1 MNEEFFNS
9 KEFYLVD
16 TFNGIIKKSRIKFN
30 IVNNSKYKLDN
41 TKEIAIESKTRKVD
55 SETGEEYYA
64 PSMYEAFMKS
74 SVDKTRDD
82 LDIINSEI
90 ADLLDIAASKVYRI
104 ETDTNMCGVVN
115 ISVKD
120 QSEQQIGLDMLVNKV
135 IKLIKERTIDLNP
148 WLKSYFSLPIG
159 DKTYVVNSEA
169 DIVSAIEMG
178 IRSICLLFKLN
189 DEQLENLKTDYIKMI
204 LFDFIS
210 NNSLRGFNTYS
221 IIVNKDLSFKKLA
234 PVYDYN
240 NELTSSNIYLL
251 NNVYIDKSAL
261 ISTLFS
267 KYYEYIKKI
276 TKGLRDNSGLY
287 LESMNLIIKNNIDEV
302 NALSIMH
309 NYKTNVEI
317 VKSLE
322 NSHSKEMPEN
332 RLDLAMTQ
340 TSINLN
346 ALNKNQMV
354 HSKYRI
360 IKKEE
365 VNKVEK
371 QEDIKIKVE
380 EEKKE
385 SNTFFNV
392 VMVILAIIFTM
403 GIIAG
408 IVYLVLNL
416 R

>member
-16 TFNGIIKKSRIKFN
+16 TFNGIVKKSRIKFEV
-30 IVNNSKYKLDN
+30 INNSKYKLVN

-55 SETGEEYYA
+55 NETGEEYYA

-74 SVDKTRDD
+74 SNDKTRDD

-135 IKLIKERTIDLNP
+135 IKLIKERTIDFNP

-169 DIVSAIEMG
+169 DVISTIEMG
-178 IRSICLLFKLN
+178 IRSISLLFKLN
-189 DEQLENLKTDYIKMI
+189 DEQLENLRTDYIKML

-234 PVYDYN
+234 PIYDYN
-240 NELTSSNIYLL
+240 NELTSNNVYLL

-309 NYKTNVEI
+309 NYKTNVEVI
-317 VKSLE
+317 KS
-322 NSHSKEMPEN
+322 
-332 RLDLAMTQ
+332 
-340 TSINLN
+340 
-346 ALNKNQMV
+346 
-354 HSKYRI
+354 
-360 IKKEE
+360 
-365 VNKVEK
+365 
-371 QEDIKIKVE
+371 
-380 EEKKE
+380 
-385 SNTFFNV
+385 
-392 VMVILAIIFTM
+392 
-403 GIIAG
+403 
-408 IVYLVLNL
+408 
-416 R
+416 

>member
-16 TFNGIIKKSRIKFN
+16 TFNGIVKKSRIKFD
-30 IVNNSKYKLDN
+30 IVNNSKYKLVN

-55 SETGEEYYA
+55 NETGEEYYA

-74 SVDKTRDD
+74 SNDKTRDD

-135 IKLIKERTIDLNP
+135 IKLIKERTIELNP

-169 DIVSAIEMG
+169 DVVSTIEMG
-178 IRSICLLFKLN
+178 IRSISLLFKLN
-189 DEQLENLKTDYIKMI
+189 DEQLENLKTDYIKML

-234 PVYDYN
+234 PIYDYN
-240 NELTSSNIYLL
+240 NELTSNNVYLL

-276 TKGLRDNSGLY
+276 TKGLRDNAGLY

-309 NYKTNVEI
+309 NYKTNVEVI
-317 VKSLE
+317 KSLE

-385 SNTFFNV
+385 SNTFFNII
-392 VMVILAIIFTM
+392 MVILAIIFTM

-408 IVYLVLNL
+408 VVYLVLNL

>member
-9 KEFYLVD
+9 NEFYLVD
-16 TFNGIIKKSRIKFN
+16 TFNGIIKKSRIKFEV
-30 IVNNSKYKLDN
+30 INNSKYKLVN

-55 SETGEEYYA
+55 NETGEEYYA

-74 SVDKTRDD
+74 SIDKTRDD

-120 QSEQQIGLDMLVNKV
+120 QSEQQIGLDMLINKV

-159 DKTYVVNSEA
+159 DKTFVVNSEA
-169 DIVSAIEMG
+169 DVVSTIEMG

-240 NELTSSNIYLL
+240 NELTTSNVYLL

-309 NYKTNVEI
+309 NYKTNVEVI
-317 VKSLE
+317 KSLE

-385 SNTFFNV
+385 SNTFFNI

-408 IVYLVLNL
+408 VVYLVLNL

>member
-16 TFNGIIKKSRIKFN
+16 TFNGIVKKSRIKFD
-30 IVNNSKYKLDN
+30 IVNNSKYKLVN
-41 TKEIAIESKTRKVD
+41 TKEIAIESKTRKID
-55 SETGEEYYA
+55 NETGEEYYA

-74 SVDKTRDD
+74 SNDKTRDD

-169 DIVSAIEMG
+169 DVVSTIEMG
-178 IRSICLLFKLN
+178 IRSISLLFKLN
-189 DEQLENLKTDYIKMI
+189 DEQLENLKTDYIKML

-234 PVYDYN
+234 PIYDYN
-240 NELTSSNIYLL
+240 NELTSNNVYLL

-276 TKGLRDNSGLY
+276 TKGLRDNAGLY

-309 NYKTNVEI
+309 NYKTNVEVI
-317 VKSLE
+317 KSLE

-385 SNTFFNV
+385 SNTFFNI

-408 IVYLVLNL
+408 VVYLVLNL

>member
-9 KEFYLVD
+9 NEFYLVD
-16 TFNGIIKKSRIKFN
+16 TFNGIIKKSRIKFEV
-30 IVNNSKYKLDN
+30 INNSKYKLVN

-55 SETGEEYYA
+55 NETGEEYYA

-74 SVDKTRDD
+74 SIDKTRDD

-159 DKTYVVNSEA
+159 DKTFVVNSEA
-169 DIVSAIEMG
+169 DVVSTIEMG

-240 NELTSSNIYLL
+240 NELTTSNVYLL

-309 NYKTNVEI
+309 NYKTNVEVI
-317 VKSLE
+317 KSLE

-385 SNTFFNV
+385 SNTFFNI

-408 IVYLVLNL
+408 VVYLVLNL

>member
-1 MNEEFFNS
+1 
-9 KEFYLVD
+9 
-16 TFNGIIKKSRIKFN
+16 
-30 IVNNSKYKLDN
+30 
-41 TKEIAIESKTRKVD
+41 
-55 SETGEEYYA
+55 
-64 PSMYEAFMKS
+64 
-74 SVDKTRDD
+74 
-82 LDIINSEI
+82 
-90 ADLLDIAASKVYRI
+90 
-104 ETDTNMCGVVN
+104 
-115 ISVKD
+115 
-120 QSEQQIGLDMLVNKV
+120 ML
-135 IKLIKERTIDLNP
+135 
-148 WLKSYFSLPIG
+148 
-159 DKTYVVNSEA
+159 
-169 DIVSAIEMG
+169 
-178 IRSICLLFKLN
+178 
-189 DEQLENLKTDYIKMI
+189 

-234 PVYDYN
+234 PIYDYN

-309 NYKTNVEI
+309 NYKTNVEVI
-317 VKSLE
+317 KSLE

-385 SNTFFNV
+385 SNTFFNI

-408 IVYLVLNL
+408 VVYLVLNL

>member
-16 TFNGIIKKSRIKFN
+16 TFNGIVKKSRIKFD
-30 IVNNSKYKLDN
+30 IVNNSKYKLVN

-55 SETGEEYYA
+55 NETGEEYYA

-74 SVDKTRDD
+74 SNDKTRDD

-169 DIVSAIEMG
+169 DVVSTIEMG
-178 IRSICLLFKLN
+178 IRSISLLFKLN
-189 DEQLENLKTDYIKMI
+189 DEQLENLKTDYIKML

-234 PVYDYN
+234 PIYDYN
-240 NELTSSNIYLL
+240 NELTSNNVYLL

-276 TKGLRDNSGLY
+276 TKGLRDNAGLY

-309 NYKTNVEI
+309 NYKTNVEVI
-317 VKSLE
+317 KSLE

-385 SNTFFNV
+385 SNTFFNII
-392 VMVILAIIFTM
+392 MVILAIIFTM

-408 IVYLVLNL
+408 VVYLVLNL

>member
-30 IVNNSKYKLDN
+30 IVNNSKYKLVN

-55 SETGEEYYA
+55 NETGEEYYA

-178 IRSICLLFKLN
+178 IRSISLLFKLN
-189 DEQLENLKTDYIKMI
+189 DEQLENLKTDYIKML

-234 PVYDYN
+234 PIYDYN
-240 NELTSSNIYLL
+240 NELTTSNVYLL

-309 NYKTNVEI
+309 NYKTNVEV

>member
-16 TFNGIIKKSRIKFN
+16 TFNGIVKKSRIKFEV
-30 IVNNSKYKLDN
+30 INNSKYKLVN

-55 SETGEEYYA
+55 NETGEEYYA

-169 DIVSAIEMG
+169 DVISTIEMG
-178 IRSICLLFKLN
+178 IRSISLLFKLN

-240 NELTSSNIYLL
+240 NELTTSNVYLL

-302 NALSIMH
+302 NALTIMH
-309 NYKTNVEI
+309 NYKTNVEVI
-317 VKSLE
+317 KSLE
-322 NSHSKEMPEN
+322 NSHSKEMTEN

-385 SNTFFNV
+385 SNTFFNI

-408 IVYLVLNL
+408 VVYLVLNL

>member
-16 TFNGIIKKSRIKFN
+16 TFNGIVKKSRIKFDV
-30 IVNNSKYKLDN
+30 VNNSKYKLVN

-55 SETGEEYYA
+55 NETGEEYYA

-74 SVDKTRDD
+74 SNDKTRDD

-169 DIVSAIEMG
+169 DVVSTIEMG
-178 IRSICLLFKLN
+178 IRSISLLFKLN
-189 DEQLENLKTDYIKMI
+189 DEQLENLKTDYIKML

-234 PVYDYN
+234 PIYDYN
-240 NELTSSNIYLL
+240 NELTSNNVYLL

-276 TKGLRDNSGLY
+276 TKGLRDNAGLY

-309 NYKTNVEI
+309 NYKTNVEVI
-317 VKSLE
+317 KSLE

-385 SNTFFNV
+385 SNTFFNI

-408 IVYLVLNL
+408 VVYLVLNL

>member
-9 KEFYLVD
+9 KEFYLVA
-16 TFNGIIKKSRIKFN
+16 TFNGIVKKSRIKFEV
-30 IVNNSKYKLDN
+30 INNSKYKLVN

-55 SETGEEYYA
+55 NETGEEYYA

-74 SVDKTRDD
+74 SIDKTRDD

-169 DIVSAIEMG
+169 DVISTIEMG
-178 IRSICLLFKLN
+178 IRSISLLFKLN
-189 DEQLENLKTDYIKMI
+189 DEQLENLKTDYIKML

-234 PVYDYN
+234 PIYDYN
-240 NELTSSNIYLL
+240 NELTSNNVYLL

-276 TKGLRDNSGLY
+276 TKGLRDNAGLY

-309 NYKTNVEI
+309 NYKTNVEVI
-317 VKSLE
+317 KSLE

-385 SNTFFNV
+385 SNTLFNI

-408 IVYLVLNL
+408 VVYLVLNL

>member
-30 IVNNSKYKLDN
+30 IVNNSKYKLVN
-41 TKEIAIESKTRKVD
+41 TKEIAIESKTRKID

-189 DEQLENLKTDYIKMI
+189 DEQLENLKTDYIKML

-234 PVYDYN
+234 PIYDYN

>member
-16 TFNGIIKKSRIKFN
+16 TFNGIVKKSRIKFEV
-30 IVNNSKYKLDN
+30 INNSKYKLVN

-55 SETGEEYYA
+55 NETGEEYYA

-169 DIVSAIEMG
+169 DVISTIEMG
-178 IRSICLLFKLN
+178 IRSISLLFKLN

-240 NELTSSNIYLL
+240 NELTTSNVYLL

-302 NALSIMH
+302 NALTIMH
-309 NYKTNVEI
+309 NYKTNVEVI
-317 VKSLE
+317 KSLE

-385 SNTFFNV
+385 SNTFFNI

-408 IVYLVLNL
+408 VVYLVLNL

>member
-9 KEFYLVD
+9 NEFYLVD
-16 TFNGIIKKSRIKFN
+16 TFNGIIKKSRIKFEV
-30 IVNNSKYKLDN
+30 INNSKYKLVN

-55 SETGEEYYA
+55 NETGEEYYA

-74 SVDKTRDD
+74 SIDKTRDD

-159 DKTYVVNSEA
+159 DKTFVVNSEA
-169 DIVSAIEMG
+169 DVVSTIEMG

-240 NELTSSNIYLL
+240 NELTTSNVYLL

-309 NYKTNVEI
+309 NYKTNVEVI
-317 VKSLE
+317 KSLE

-385 SNTFFNV
+385 SNTFFNII
-392 VMVILAIIFTM
+392 MVILAIIFTM

-408 IVYLVLNL
+408 VVYLVLNL

>member
-30 IVNNSKYKLDN
+30 IVNNSKYKLVN

-189 DEQLENLKTDYIKMI
+189 DEQLENLKTDYIKML

-234 PVYDYN
+234 PIYDYN

>member
-16 TFNGIIKKSRIKFN
+16 TFNGIIKKSRIKFEV
-30 IVNNSKYKLDN
+30 INNSKYKLVN

-55 SETGEEYYA
+55 NETGEEYYA

-74 SVDKTRDD
+74 SIDKTRDD

-169 DIVSAIEMG
+169 DIVSTIEMG

-189 DEQLENLKTDYIKMI
+189 DEQLENLKTDYIKML

-240 NELTSSNIYLL
+240 NELTSSNVYLL

-267 KYYEYIKKI
+267 KYYKYIKKI

-346 ALNKNQMV
+346 ALNKNQMI

-408 IVYLVLNL
+408 VVYLVLNL

>member
-30 IVNNSKYKLDN
+30 IVNNSKYKLVN

-189 DEQLENLKTDYIKMI
+189 DEQLENLKTDYIKML

-234 PVYDYN
+234 PIYDYN

-287 LESMNLIIKNNIDEV
+287 LESMNLIIKNNIDDV

-385 SNTFFNV
+385 SNIFFNV

>member
-16 TFNGIIKKSRIKFN
+16 TFNGIVKKSRIKFEV
-30 IVNNSKYKLDN
+30 INNSKYKLVN

-55 SETGEEYYA
+55 NETGEEYYA

-74 SVDKTRDD
+74 SNDKTRDD

-169 DIVSAIEMG
+169 DVISTIEMG
-178 IRSICLLFKLN
+178 IRSISLLFKLN
-189 DEQLENLKTDYIKMI
+189 DEQLENLKTDYIKML

-234 PVYDYN
+234 PIYDYN
-240 NELTSSNIYLL
+240 NELTSNNVYLL

-276 TKGLRDNSGLY
+276 TKGLRDNAGLY

-309 NYKTNVEI
+309 NYKTNVEVI
-317 VKSLE
+317 KSLE

-408 IVYLVLNL
+408 VVYLVLNL

>member
-1 MNEEFFNS
+1 MNEEFFES

-16 TFNGIIKKSRIKFN
+16 TFNGIIKKSRIKFD
-30 IVNNSKYKLDN
+30 IVNNSKYKLVN

-55 SETGEEYYA
+55 NETGEEYYA

-74 SVDKTRDD
+74 SQDKTRDD

-104 ETDTNMCGVVN
+104 ETDSDLTGIVN

-120 QSEQQIGLDMLVNKV
+120 QSEQQIGLDMLVNKA

-159 DKTYVVNSEA
+159 DKTFVVNSEA
-169 DIVSAIEMG
+169 DVVSTIEMG
-178 IRSICLLFKLN
+178 IRTISLLFKLN
-189 DEQLENLKTDYIKMI
+189 DEQLENLKSDYIKML

-210 NNSLRGFNTYS
+210 NNSERGFNTYS

-240 NELTSSNIYLL
+240 NELSTKNTYLL

-276 TKGLRDNSGLY
+276 TKGLRDNAGLY
-287 LESMNLIIKNNIDEV
+287 LESMDLIINNNIDEV
-302 NALSIMH
+302 NALSVKN

-317 VKSLE
+317 IKSLE

-360 IKKEE
+360 IKKDE

-385 SNTFFNV
+385 SNTLFNII
-392 VMVILAIIFTM
+392 MVILAIIFTM

-408 IVYLVLNL
+408 VVYLVLNL

>member
-30 IVNNSKYKLDN
+30 IVNNSKYKLVN

-189 DEQLENLKTDYIKMI
+189 DEQLENLKTDYIKML

-234 PVYDYN
+234 PIYDYN
-240 NELTSSNIYLL
+240 NELTSSNVYLL

>member
-16 TFNGIIKKSRIKFN
+16 TFNGIVKKSRIKFD
-30 IVNNSKYKLDN
+30 IVNNSKYKLVN

-55 SETGEEYYA
+55 NETGEEYYA

-189 DEQLENLKTDYIKMI
+189 DEQLENLKTDYIKML

-240 NELTSSNIYLL
+240 NELTGSNIYLL

-309 NYKTNVEI
+309 NYKTNVEVI
-317 VKSLE
+317 KSLE